1 MRDEVLDLLNE
12 LFPAIDFLA
21 SDTLVDDGILSSLNI
36 VQIVSELAMEY
47 DAEFSFEDLTPEN
60 FNSIDAIAAL
70 VEKRRG

>member
-1 MRDEVLDLLNE
+1 MRDEVLDLLNDV
-12 LFPAIDFLA
+12 FPAIDFLA

-47 DAEFSFEDLTPEN
+47 DVEFSFEDLTPEN

-70 VEKRRG
+70 VERRRG

>member
-1 MRDEVLDLLNE
+1 MRDEVLDLLNDI
-12 LFPAIDFLA
+12 FPAIDFLA

-47 DAEFSFEDLTPEN
+47 DVEFSFEDLTPEN